1 MRIVAAKSEEP
12 AGRRRYKRKPRPLW
26 CVVYCRMHVLSPRA
40 DFDRLRVVLVNA
52 RNPLNIGAAAR
63 VMSNFGF
70 MHLRVVN
77 PYKVAFREARS
88 AVGASELLASAEE
101 FDSVGEAVAD
111 CTLVIGTTAA
121 GRRQLQHPVRGLEE
135 GARMIRKRLAAS
147 RVALLFGSERIGL
160 RNDDMSH
167 CHWLMRIPTREEH
180 GSVNLGQAVAICLY
194 EIARGLGVGPA
205 LAREKERAATGVEL
219 ARIDEVMLEVLRL
232 SGFVK
237 PRASVLAEEK
247 LRRLIRRL
255 KLSTKDAEVWLGM
268 MRHILWKLQAGRDSA
283 E

>member
-1 MRIVAAKSEEP
+1 MSNGRNAGVFGAAVPRGGSLWALIDWVAAVEY
-12 AGRRRYKRKPRPLW
+12 G
-26 CVVYCRMHVLSPRA
+26 VLSARA
-40 DFDRLRVVLVNA
+40 EFDRLRLVLVNA

-70 MHLRVVN
+70 MHLRVVT

-101 FDSVGEAVAD
+101 FETVGEAVAD

-121 GRRQLQHPVRGLEE
+121 GRRQLQHPIRGLEA
-135 GARMIRKRLAAS
+135 GARMIRKRLASS

-194 EIARGLGVGPA
+194 ELARGSAATRPPEKVKVA
-205 LAREKERAATGVEL
+205 SAREL
-219 ARIDEVMLEVLRL
+219 QRIDEVMLEVLRL

-237 PRASVLAEEK
+237 PAASVLAEEK

-255 KLSTKDAEVWLGM
+255 KLSSSDSEVWLGM
-268 MRHILWKLQAGRDSA
+268 LRHILWELQRGSKSP

>member
-1 MRIVAAKSEEP
+1 MARAVEY
-12 AGRRRYKRKPRPLW
+12 R
-26 CVVYCRMHVLSPRA
+26 VLSARTE
-40 DFDRLRVVLVNA
+40 FDRLRVVLVNA

-70 MHLRVVN
+70 MRLRVVN

-101 FDSVGEAVAD
+101 FESVGEAVAD

-121 GRRQLQHPVRGLEE
+121 DRRQLQHPVRVLEE
-135 GARMIRKRLAAS
+135 GARMIRKRLASS

-194 EIARGLGVGPA
+194 EIARGAAVAPA
-205 LAREKERAATGVEL
+205 PASERNRAATGVEL

-232 SGFVK
+232 SGFIK

-255 KLSTKDAEVWLGM
+255 KFSTKDAEVWLGM
-268 MRHILWKLQAGRDSA
+268 MRHILWKLQAGRNA
-283 E
+283 GE

>member
-1 MRIVAAKSEEP
+1 
-12 AGRRRYKRKPRPLW
+12 
-26 CVVYCRMHVLSPRA
+26 
-40 DFDRLRVVLVNA
+40 
-52 RNPLNIGAAAR
+52 
-63 VMSNFGF
+63 
-70 MHLRVVN
+70 
-77 PYKVAFREARS
+77 
-88 AVGASELLASAEE
+88 
-101 FDSVGEAVAD
+101 
-111 CTLVIGTTAA
+111 
-121 GRRQLQHPVRGLEE
+121 
-135 GARMIRKRLAAS
+135 
-147 RVALLFGSERIGL
+147 
-160 RNDDMSH
+160 
-167 CHWLMRIPTREEH
+167 MRIPTREEH

-237 PRASVLAEEK
+237 PRASVLAKEK

-268 MRHILWKLQAGRDSA
+268 MRHVLWKLQAGSGST